1 MENLSGQLQASI
13 LKLKE
18 KLNARAVILLD
29 PTYLKG
35 EASEIAGV
43 KTPEVVLSLEQL
55 TEYIT
60 EFAAITKG
68 FLKNIRIDDNT
79 APRTIYLSTDDRR
92 VYLFHFFV
100 KPKLANKPFSV
111 YIGLTVKKDVDA
123 IKKGK
128 ENPWEIPQYVFD
140 NAWNCIKDIQEIY
153 SRN

>member
-1 MENLSGQLQASI
+1 MEDLSIQLQASI

-18 KLNARAVILLD
+18 KLNARAVVLLD

-35 EASEIAGV
+35 EASEIAGI

-68 FLKNIRIDDNT
+68 FLKNIKIDDET
-79 APRTIYLSTDDRR
+79 APRTVYLSTEDRR

-100 KPKLANKPFSV
+100 KPKLAKRQSPV
-111 YIGLTVKKDVDA
+111 YLGLTVKKDLDT

-140 NAWNCIKDIQEIY
+140 NAWDCIKDIEEIY

>member
-1 MENLSGQLQASI
+1 MEDLSIQLQASI
-13 LKLKE
+13 LKLKN
-18 KLNARAVILLD
+18 KLNARAIVLLD

-68 FLKNIRIDDNT
+68 FLKNIRIDDEA
-79 APRTIYLSTDDRR
+79 APRTVYISTEDRR
-92 VYLFHFFV
+92 VYLFHFYVQNKTV
-100 KPKLANKPFSV
+100 KKPFSI
-111 YIGLTVKKDVDA
+111 YLGITVKKDMDA
-123 IKKGK
+123 IKKGT
-128 ENPWEIPQYVFD
+128 ENPWEIPQYAFD
-140 NAWNCIKDIQEIY
+140 SGWDCIKEVQEIY

>member
-1 MENLSGQLQASI
+1 MENLSVQLQASI
-13 LKLKE
+13 LKLKV
-18 KLNARAVILLD
+18 KLNARAVVLLD

-35 EASEIAGV
+35 EASEIAGI

-68 FLKNIRIDDNT
+68 FLKNIRIDDDM
-79 APRTIYLSTDDRR
+79 APRTVYISTEDRR

-100 KPKLANKPFSV
+100 KPKLAKKQFSV
-111 YIGLTVKKDVDA
+111 YLGLTVKKDLDA

-140 NAWNCIKDIQEIY
+140 NAWECIKDIQEIY
-153 SRN
+153 SRS